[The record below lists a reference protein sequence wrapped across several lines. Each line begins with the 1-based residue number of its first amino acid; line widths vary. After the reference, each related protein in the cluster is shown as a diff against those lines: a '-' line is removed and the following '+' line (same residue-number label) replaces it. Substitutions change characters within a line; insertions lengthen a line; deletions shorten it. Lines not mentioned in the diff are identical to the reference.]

1 MKAIELSGGNQ
12 QKVVVAKALVQK
24 PKLIIFDEP
33 TRGVDVGAIAEI
45 HQLINRLADEG
56 IAVVVISSYLPEI
69 LALSDRILVQAGQG
83 RRGVLGARGDR
94 GDDHVRG
101 GPLMGS
107 LMTTGTPSDIGS
119 AAMPAGAG
127 KAAAAAPIDFYFDFL
142 SSYGYF
148 ASLRIEAIAARHGR
162 SVRWHCMLLGVAVMK
177 VMGLKPL
184 LETPLKGPYVL
195 QRRRPVPAPS
205 RHRDGAQGER
215 PDDGP
220 APGGTGV
227 LLGEAPSPGLEGAFA
242 HAAFDRYWRLGH
254 DLSRLDEIGALAAPL
269 GLDEAALVAGVESD
283 EARTD
288 LRDAVAAS
296 LDRGVFGSPFVFVDG
311 EPFWGSDR
319 LELVDDWL
327 ARGGW

>member
-1 MKAIELSGGNQ
+1 MA
-12 QKVVVAKALVQK
+12 
-24 PKLIIFDEP
+24 
-33 TRGVDVGAIAEI
+33 T
-45 HQLINRLADEG
+45 
-56 IAVVVISSYLPEI
+56 
-69 LALSDRILVQAGQG
+69 
-83 RRGVLGARGDR
+83 ARE
-94 GDDHVRG
+94 
-101 GPLMGS
+101 
-107 LMTTGTPSDIGS
+107 
-119 AAMPAGAG
+119 
-127 KAAAAAPIDFYFDFL
+127 PIDFYFDFL

-184 LETPLKGPYVL
+184 LETPLKGDYVL
-195 QRRRPVPAPS
+195 NDVARYQRRHGIEMVRKVSDPMMDPRPAARAFCWVK
-205 RHRDGAQGER
+205 RHH
-215 PDDGP
+215 
-220 APGGTGV
+220 PGR
-227 LLGEAPSPGLEGAFA
+227 EGAFA
-242 HAAFDRYWRLGH
+242 KAAFDRYWRLGH
-254 DLSRLDEIGALAAPL
+254 DLARHDEIGALAAPL

-319 LELVDDWL
+319 LDLVDDWL